1 MAYRAMELKSLR
13 EESGCENT
21 QVLSGGDV
29 DGGKMNSVMVA
40 WNIVKILY
48 AVRCAVSA
56 A

>member
-1 MAYRAMELKSLR
+1 MAYRAMELRSLR